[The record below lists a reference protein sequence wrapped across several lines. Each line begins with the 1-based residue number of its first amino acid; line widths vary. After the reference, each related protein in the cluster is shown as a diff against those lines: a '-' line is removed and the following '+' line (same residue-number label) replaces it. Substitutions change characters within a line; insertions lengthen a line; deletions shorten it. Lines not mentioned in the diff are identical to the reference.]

1 MIDLDQEEQALLRGA
16 AVQEALQFQVEVG
29 SFFEARRFV
38 KINNAHVMGDIE
50 LMGDGG
56 LHGAGRDRAAQ
67 ACEVNRSNRLESSVP
82 AG

>member
-1 MIDLDQEEQALLRGA
+1 MIDLDEEEQALLRGA

-38 KINNAHVMGDIE
+38 KINNAHVMGD
-50 LMGDGG
+50 GG